1 MAVFTSDSESI
12 FIVILNMTAE
22 FLQLIYDIDIIS
34 VFARVFCIVELC
46 SKYDTSPVLFSL

>member
-34 VFARVFCIVELC
+34 VFARLFCIVE
-46 SKYDTSPVLFSL
+46 